1 MKVLIG
7 KKIGM
12 TQVFNKETGELTPV
26 TAIDVSENFVSKV
39 FKDGDKVTHV
49 EIGKDK
55 KKNPNSAD
63 LGNYKGLSFVPQFK
77 EVFKTNDESNLPEEA
92 SELSVEIFENGDF
105 VDVTGISKGKGFQ
118 GVMKRWNF
126 KGGKRTHGQSDRER
140 APGSIGSGTT
150 PGRVVKGK
158 KMAGR
163 MGREKNTVKNL
174 KVMDLDTKNSIVLVT
189 GAVPGYNGTYL
200 IIKESFKNRKNK

>member
-1 MKVLIG
+1 MKALIG

-12 TQVFNKETGELTPV
+12 TQIFKEDGSAVGV
-26 TAIDVSENFVSKV
+26 TVLDVSENYVSKHL
-39 FKDGDKVTHV
+39 KSNDAITHI

-55 KKNPNSAD
+55 KKNPNKAD
-63 LGNYKGLSFVPQFK
+63 IGNYKDLTFVPRFK
-77 EVFKTNDESNLPEEA
+77 RTIKTSEA
-92 SELSVEIFENGDF
+92 LEIGTKLTAATFAEGDR
-105 VDVTGISKGKGFQ
+105 VTIVSTSKGKGFQ

-150 PGRVVKGK
+150 PGRVIKGL

-163 MGREKNTVKNL
+163 MGRDKKSLKNVEVIQVLNNDNLISVKGP
-174 KVMDLDTKNSIVLVT
+174 IA
-189 GAVPGYNGTYL
+189 GFNGSYVF
-200 IIKESFKNRKNK
+200 ISSK